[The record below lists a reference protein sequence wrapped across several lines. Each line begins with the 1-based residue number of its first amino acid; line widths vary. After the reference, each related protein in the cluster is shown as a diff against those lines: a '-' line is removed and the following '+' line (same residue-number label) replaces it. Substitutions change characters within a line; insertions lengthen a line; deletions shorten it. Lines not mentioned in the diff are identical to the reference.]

1 MLTDYVQWII
11 TWRVPVP
18 AVGSSLESLWKFWNR
33 ARQFYLR
40 KEGCWMKS
48 IHKSSDGCVS
58 NKGETSRKPGLK
70 KTFSTLDNEVNV
82 DSHCEVG
89 TAELLLTKYLHGLQS
104 WEENQRACVLRGDMH
119 ANTRSPNLM
128 TAWEISEVTLYFWN
142 VRSQKKKKNP
152 GKPSKF

>member
-1 MLTDYVQWII
+1 
-11 TWRVPVP
+11 
-18 AVGSSLESLWKFWNR
+18 
-33 ARQFYLR
+33 
-40 KEGCWMKS
+40 MKS

-142 VRSQKKKKNP
+142 VRSQKKKKIL
-152 GKPSKF
+152 GSHPSFKNIFSFCGPPAVISTLCKEGQSIVIFRYLTHHEIGN